1 MRRLGQRFARLVT
14 RLVVAR
20 PALWRVLRR
29 PLVAMFDSL
38 APEWEESRVSPQH
51 RLPLEAAL
59 AAVPDP
65 PPAKALDIGTGT
77 GVGARAIAARF
88 PESAVVGVDASE
100 PMVLEARARAGS
112 DRERYEVADSAA
124 LPFDDAEFDLV
135 TLLNMIPFFDE
146 VARVTAHG
154 GHTVVAFSRGSET
167 PIFVPLDRVRAELEQ
182 RGFTH
187 VANFSA
193 GAGLALLARRDGT
206 A

>member
-65 PPAKALDIGTGT
+65 PPARALDIGTGT

-88 PESAVVGVDASE
+88 PEAAVVGVDASE

-124 LPFDDAEFDLV
+124 LPFDDSEFDLV

-154 GHTVVAFSRGSET
+154 GHAVIAFSRGSET
-167 PIFVPLDRVRAELEQ
+167 PIYVPLDRVRAELEQ

>member
-1 MRRLGQRFARLVT
+1 MIRRLGQRFARLVT

-20 PALWRVLRR
+20 PTLWRVLRR

-38 APEWEESRVSPQH
+38 APVWEESRVSPQH

-59 AAVPDP
+59 AAIPE
-65 PPAKALDIGTGT
+65 PPARALDLGTGT
-77 GVGARAIAARF
+77 GVGARTIAARF
-88 PESAVVGVDASE
+88 PETAVLGVDASE
-100 PMVLEARARAGS
+100 PMILEARAHAGS

-124 LPFDDAEFDLV
+124 LPFDDSEFDLV

-154 GHTVVAFSRGSET
+154 GHVAIAFSRGAET

>member
-1 MRRLGQRFARLVT
+1 VIRRLGQRFARLVT

-20 PALWRVLRR
+20 PALWRMLRR

-38 APEWEESRVSPQH
+38 APVWEESRVSPQH

-59 AAVPDP
+59 AAIPE
-65 PPAKALDIGTGT
+65 PPARALDLGTGT
-77 GVGARAIAARF
+77 GVGARTIAARF
-88 PESAVVGVDASE
+88 PDAAVVGVDASE
-100 PMVLEARARAGS
+100 PMILEARARAGS

-124 LPFDDAEFDLV
+124 LPFGDSEFDLV

-154 GHTVVAFSRGSET
+154 GHAAIAFSRGAET

>member
-1 MRRLGQRFARLVT
+1 MIRRLGQRFARIAT

-20 PALWRVLRR
+20 PALWTVLRR

-38 APEWEESRVSPQH
+38 APEWEATRVSPQH
-51 RLPLEAAL
+51 PLPLEAAL
-59 AAVPDP
+59 AAIADA
-65 PPAKALDIGTGT
+65 PARALDVGTGT
-77 GVGARAIAARF
+77 GIAARAVARRF
-88 PESAVVGVDASE
+88 PESSVVGVDASE
-100 PMVLEARARAGS
+100 PMILQARSHAGS

-124 LPFDDAEFDLV
+124 LPYPDREFDLV

-146 VARVTAHG
+146 VARVTASG
-154 GHTVVAFSRGSET
+154 GHVAVAFSRGADT
-167 PIFVPLDRVRAELEQ
+167 PIYVPLERVQAELER

-193 GAGLALLARRDGT
+193 GAGSALLARRDGT

>member
-1 MRRLGQRFARLVT
+1 
-14 RLVVAR
+14 
-20 PALWRVLRR
+20 
-29 PLVAMFDSL
+29 MFDSL
-38 APEWEESRVSPQH
+38 APVWEESRVSPQH

-59 AAVPDP
+59 AAIPE
-65 PPAKALDIGTGT
+65 PPARALDLGTGT
-77 GVGARAIAARF
+77 GVGARTIAARF
-88 PESAVVGVDASE
+88 PETAVLGVDASE
-100 PMVLEARARAGS
+100 PMILEARAHAGS

-124 LPFDDAEFDLV
+124 LPFGDSEFDLV

-154 GHTVVAFSRGSET
+154 GHVAIAFSRGAET

>member
-38 APEWEESRVSPQH
+38 APQWEESRVSPQH

-65 PPAKALDIGTGT
+65 PPARALDIGTGT

-88 PESAVVGVDASE
+88 PRAAVVGVDASE
-100 PMVLEARARAGS
+100 PMILEARARAGS

-124 LPFDDAEFDLV
+124 LPFDDSEFDLV

-146 VARVTAHG
+146 VARVSAHG
-154 GHTVVAFSRGSET
+154 GHAAIAFSRGAET
-167 PIFVPLDRVRAELEQ
+167 PIYVPLDRVRAELEQ

>member
-38 APEWEESRVSPQH
+38 APQWEESRVSPQH

-65 PPAKALDIGTGT
+65 PPARALDIGTGT
-77 GVGARAIAARF
+77 GVGARTIAARF
-88 PESAVVGVDASE
+88 PDAAVVGVDASE
-100 PMVLEARARAGS
+100 PMILEARARAGS

-124 LPFDDAEFDLV
+124 LPFDDSEFDLV

-154 GHTVVAFSRGSET
+154 GHAAIAFSRGAET

>member
-38 APEWEESRVSPQH
+38 APQWEESRVSPQH

-65 PPAKALDIGTGT
+65 PPARALDIGTGT

-88 PESAVVGVDASE
+88 PRAAVVGVDASE
-100 PMVLEARARAGS
+100 PMILEARARAGS
-112 DRERYEVADSAA
+112 DRESYEVADSAA
-124 LPFDDAEFDLV
+124 LPFDDSEFDLV

-154 GHTVVAFSRGSET
+154 GHAAIAFSRGAET
-167 PIFVPLDRVRAELEQ
+167 PIYVPLDRVRAELEQ

>member
-38 APEWEESRVSPQH
+38 APQWEESRVSPQH

-65 PPAKALDIGTGT
+65 PPARALDIGTGT

-88 PESAVVGVDASE
+88 PRAAVVGVDASE
-100 PMVLEARARAGS
+100 PMILEARARAGS

-124 LPFDDAEFDLV
+124 LPFDDSEFDLV

-154 GHTVVAFSRGSET
+154 GHAAIAFSRGAET
-167 PIFVPLDRVRAELEQ
+167 PIYVPLDRVRAELEQ